1 MMNILLDSNVY
12 WLSLPEPLT
21 LCGNLVAIG
30 LGVLVFRVCKLV
42 TEQWKDEMTAK
53 RMGMICA
60 GWLISVG
67 LVLGGLKRIIE

>member
-1 MMNILLDSNVY
+1 MNILLDSNDY

-30 LGVLVFRVCKLV
+30 LGIIIFRVCKLV
-42 TEQWKDEMTAK
+42 TEWWKDEMTVK

-60 GWLISVG
+60 GWLIAVG
-67 LVLGGLKRIIE
+67 LVLGGLKRIME